1 MGEYNPK
8 RNCFEAFENGAIKH
22 QLCACAWQCPYLRK
36 NSGREKV
43 QCYKECPIQMT
54 GFYVGLVGNGPA

>member
-1 MGEYNPK
+1 MAQSNISYAHVRDNV
-8 RNCFEAFENGAIKH
+8 H
-22 QLCACAWQCPYLRK
+22 LRK